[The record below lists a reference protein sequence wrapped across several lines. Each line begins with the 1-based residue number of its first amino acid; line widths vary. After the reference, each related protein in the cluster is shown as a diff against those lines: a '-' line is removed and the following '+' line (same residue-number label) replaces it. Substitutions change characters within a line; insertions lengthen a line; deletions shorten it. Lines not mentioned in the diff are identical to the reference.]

1 MKKLLCSILVGL
13 AALSVTGCDDDEV
26 KTPDFAVST
35 AQWTFS
41 QQEGM
46 QRMIVSA
53 PGAWTLTGIPD
64 WMTVTPAEAAG
75 PREITMTYTTNETGA
90 PRKATL
96 TVTCGDETRTMAW
109 SRKLSF
115 RNLRPAKAAGNRPP
129 RPVAR
134 KNVTNSYCCDIFLCL
149 PRSFAPLK

>member
-1 MKKLLCSILVGL
+1 MKKLLCSILVCL

-64 WMTVTPAEAAG
+64 WMT
-75 PREITMTYTTNETGA
+75 A

-96 TVTCGDETRTMAW
+96 TATCGDETRTIGVEQETVVPE
-109 SRKLSF
+109 S
-115 RNLRPAKAAGNRPP
+115 AAGKGR
-129 RPVAR
+129 R
-134 KNVTNSYCCDIFLCL
+134 
-149 PRSFAPLK
+149 

>member
-26 KTPDFAVST
+26 KRPDFAVST

-75 PREITMTYTTNETGA
+75 PCEITMTYTTNETGA

-96 TVTCGDETRTMAW
+96 TVTCGNETRTIGVEQETARSGICGRQRPQVTPATTRNQKKMSQIHTAVTFFYA
-109 SRKLSF
+109 F
-115 RNLRPAKAAGNRPP
+115 RVRLLR
-129 RPVAR
+129 
-134 KNVTNSYCCDIFLCL
+134 
-149 PRSFAPLK
+149 

>member
-13 AALSVTGCDDDEV
+13 AALSVTGCDDDEA
-26 KTPDFAVST
+26 KRPDFAVST

-53 PGAWTLTGIPD
+53 PGAWTLTGIPG

-90 PRKATL
+90 PRKAAL
-96 TVTCGDETRTMAW
+96 TVTCGDETRTIGVEQEAAVPE
-109 SRKLSF
+109 
-115 RNLRPAKAAGNRPP
+115 PAAAGLRM
-129 RPVAR
+129 
-134 KNVTNSYCCDIFLCL
+134 
-149 PRSFAPLK
+149 

>member
-75 PREITMTYTTNETGA
+75 PCEITMTYTTNETGA

-96 TVTCGDETRTMAW
+96 TVTCGKETRTMAW

-129 RPVAR
+129 RPVTR
-134 KNVTNSYCCDIFLCL
+134 KNVTNSYCCDIFYAFRVRLL
-149 PRSFAPLK
+149 R

>member
-75 PREITMTYTTNETGA
+75 PCEITMTYTTNETGA
-90 PRKATL
+90 PPQSHADRHL
-96 TVTCGDETRTMAW
+96 RE
-109 SRKLSF
+109 
-115 RNLRPAKAAGNRPP
+115 RNTHHRRGAGN
-129 RPVAR
+129 
-134 KNVTNSYCCDIFLCL
+134 C
-149 PRSFAPLK
+149 RSGICGR

>member
-75 PREITMTYTTNETGA
+75 PCEITMTYTTNETGA

-96 TVTCGDETRTMAW
+96 TVTCGNETPSAW

-115 RNLRPAKAAGNRPP
+115 RNLRPVKAAGNRPP
-129 RPVAR
+129 RPVTR

>member
-53 PGAWTLTGIPD
+53 
-64 WMTVTPAEAAG
+64 AEAAG
-75 PREITMTYTTNETGA
+75 PCEITMTYTTNETGA

-96 TVTCGDETRTMAW
+96 TVTCGNETRTIGVEQETVVPE
-109 SRKLSF
+109 S
-115 RNLRPAKAAGNRPP
+115 AAGKGR
-129 RPVAR
+129 R
-134 KNVTNSYCCDIFLCL
+134 
-149 PRSFAPLK
+149 

>member
-64 WMTVTPAEAAG
+64 WMTVTPAEA
-75 PREITMTYTTNETGA
+75 
-90 PRKATL
+90 
-96 TVTCGDETRTMAW
+96 W

-115 RNLRPAKAAGNRPP
+115 RNLRPVKAAGNRPP
-129 RPVAR
+129 RPVTR

>member
-90 PRKATL
+90 PRK
-96 TVTCGDETRTMAW
+96 
-109 SRKLSF
+109 
-115 RNLRPAKAAGNRPP
+115 P
-129 RPVAR
+129 R
-134 KNVTNSYCCDIFLCL
+134 
-149 PRSFAPLK
+149 

>member
-75 PREITMTYTTNETGA
+75 PCEITMTYTTNETGA

-96 TVTCGDETRTMAW
+96 TVTCGNETRTIGVEQETVVPE
-109 SRKLSF
+109 S
-115 RNLRPAKAAGNRPP
+115 AAGNRPP
-129 RPVAR
+129 RPVTR

>member
-64 WMTVTPAEAAG
+64 WMTVTPAGGGRSLRDHDDLHDQRNGRTPQSHADRHL
-75 PREITMTYTTNETGA
+75 REGNTHHRRG
-90 PRKATL
+90 
-96 TVTCGDETRTMAW
+96 
-109 SRKLSF
+109 
-115 RNLRPAKAAGNRPP
+115 AGNCRSGICGRQRPQ
-129 RPVAR
+129 VTAR
-134 KNVTNSYCCDIFLCL
+134 HD
-149 PRSFAPLK
+149 P

>member
-75 PREITMTYTTNETGA
+75 PCEITMTYTTNATGA

-96 TVTCGDETRTMAW
+96 TVTCGNETRTIGVEQEAVV
-109 SRKLSF
+109 
-115 RNLRPAKAAGNRPP
+115 PEPAAGKSR
-129 RPVAR
+129 R
-134 KNVTNSYCCDIFLCL
+134 
-149 PRSFAPLK
+149 

>member
-64 WMTVTPAEAAG
+64 S
-75 PREITMTYTTNETGA
+75 MTYTTNETGA

-96 TVTCGDETRTMAW
+96 TVTCGNETRTIGVEQETVVPE
-109 SRKLSF
+109 S
-115 RNLRPAKAAGNRPP
+115 AAGKGR
-129 RPVAR
+129 R
-134 KNVTNSYCCDIFLCL
+134 
-149 PRSFAPLK
+149 

>member
-53 PGAWTLTGIPD
+53 PGAWTLTGIPN

-75 PREITMTYTTNETGA
+75 PCEITMTYT
-90 PRKATL
+90 
-96 TVTCGDETRTMAW
+96 CGNETRTIGVEQETVVPE
-109 SRKLSF
+109 S
-115 RNLRPAKAAGNRPP
+115 AAGKGR
-129 RPVAR
+129 R
-134 KNVTNSYCCDIFLCL
+134 
-149 PRSFAPLK
+149 

>member
-1 MKKLLCSILVGL
+1 MKKLLCSILVCL

-75 PREITMTYTTNETGA
+75 PCEITMTYTTNETGA

-96 TVTCGDETRTMAW
+96 TVTCGNETLVSSW
-109 SRKLSF
+109 
-115 RNLRPAKAAGNRPP
+115 
-129 RPVAR
+129 
-134 KNVTNSYCCDIFLCL
+134 IQ
-149 PRSFAPLK
+149 

>member
-13 AALSVTGCDDDEV
+13 AALSVTGCDDDET
-26 KTPDFAVST
+26 KRPDFAVST

-53 PGAWTLTGIPD
+53 PGAWTLTGIPG

-75 PREITMTYTTNETGA
+75 PCEITMTYTTNETGA

-96 TVTCGDETRTMAW
+96 TVTCGDETRTIGVEQEAVVPE
-109 SRKLSF
+109 S
-115 RNLRPAKAAGNRPP
+115 AAGKSR
-129 RPVAR
+129 R
-134 KNVTNSYCCDIFLCL
+134 
-149 PRSFAPLK
+149 